1 MSQPPE
7 DPKPARKPVTART
20 LLLWAAPVLAGLL
33 VLALALAMNWEP
45 WFGYAAVIAGVLGA
59 LMMAGEHFGVRGE

>member
-7 DPKPARKPVTART
+7 TPKPARKPVTALT
-20 LLLWAAPVLAGLL
+20 VLLWAAPVLAGLL
-33 VLALALAMNWEP
+33 VLALALAMNWQP

-59 LMMAGEHFGVRGE
+59 VMMAGEHFGVRG

>member
-7 DPKPARKPVTART
+7 DEKPARKPVTGMT
-20 LLLWAAPVLAGLL
+20 LLLWSAPVLGGFA
-33 VLALALAMNWEP
+33 VLALALTMNWQP

-59 LMMAGEHFGVRGE
+59 VMMASEHFGVRG

>member
-7 DPKPARKPVTART
+7 TTKPARKPVTALT
-20 LLLWAAPVLAGLL
+20 LALWAAPVLAGFG
-33 VLALALAMNWEP
+33 VLALALALNWQP

-59 LMMAGEHFGVRGE
+59 VMMAGEHFGVRGQ

>member
-7 DPKPARKPVTART
+7 DAKPGRKPVTART
-20 LLLWAAPVLAGLL
+20 LLLWATPVLGGFL
-33 VLALALAMNWEP
+33 VLALALALNWQP

-59 LMMAGEHFGVRGE
+59 LMLAGEHFGVRGD